1 MFGKGRDGAGKASFA
16 CFTIIEIVGDAPALK
31 ETVDAASAP
40 SPSAPTRRSICVGRI
55 GDAPIGSEAC
65 CSPSP
70 VARSARRFCVSGVS
84 RGGVGDDEGAGS
96 PESALGAEDAGG
108 ADAAGVA
115 DGVEGAE
122 DAEGAGGVANPRKL
136 GSSTENAIWVSVWVA
151 GSRTRKVC
159 VGVFVVVAIVA
170 AACASASE
178 AISAASSSLIAW
190 EKRSRGDESG
200 MSKR

>member
-1 MFGKGRDGAGKASFA
+1 M
-16 CFTIIEIVGDAPALK
+16 EIVGDAPALK
-31 ETVDAASAP
+31 DTVGAGSAP

-65 CSPSP
+65 CSPRP
-70 VARSARRFCVSGVS
+70 VARSARWPCVSGVS
-84 RGGVGDDEGAGS
+84 RGGGGDDEGAGS

-136 GSSTENAIWVSVWVA
+136 GSSTENAIWVSMLVA

-159 VGVFVVVAIVA
+159 VGVFVIVVVA